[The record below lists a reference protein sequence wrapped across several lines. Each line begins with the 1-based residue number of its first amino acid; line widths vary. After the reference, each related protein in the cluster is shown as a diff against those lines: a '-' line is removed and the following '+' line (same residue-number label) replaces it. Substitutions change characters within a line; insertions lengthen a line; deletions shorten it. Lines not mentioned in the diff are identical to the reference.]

1 MLYINLLVTL
11 VIVAVVLWLI
21 NRYVPM
27 DYKMKSI
34 VNIVVVF
41 GMLIWLLSV
50 LSGVPIFQSYPPG

>member
-1 MLYINLLVTL
+1 MLYINLIVTL

-21 NRYVPM
+21 NRYVWM

-34 VNIVVVF
+34 VNIVVVI

-50 LSGVPIFQSYPPG
+50 LSGVPIFQSYRPG